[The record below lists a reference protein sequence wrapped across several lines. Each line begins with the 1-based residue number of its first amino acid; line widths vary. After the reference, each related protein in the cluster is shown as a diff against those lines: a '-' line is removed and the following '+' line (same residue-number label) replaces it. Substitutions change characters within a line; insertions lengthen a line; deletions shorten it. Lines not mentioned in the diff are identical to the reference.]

1 MGELRGESFP
11 QTQRACSDWEMMQL
25 EPDGLFEELDW
36 DLSFRGE
43 YGRRSHLDSDF
54 FWSRFVMDLE
64 SWGLRPFFFKYF
76 KVSRGAM
83 TDSFGFLPPSL
94 DATPVFF
101 LSFNMN
107 IF

>member
-1 MGELRGESFP
+1 M
-11 QTQRACSDWEMMQL
+11 
-25 EPDGLFEELDW
+25 
-36 DLSFRGE
+36 DLGFRGE
-43 YGRRSHLDSDF
+43 YGKRSHLDSDF
-54 FWSRFVMDLE
+54 FSSMFVRDLE
-64 SWGLRPFFFKYF
+64 IWGLRSFFFKYF
-76 KVSRGAM
+76 KVSRGALTDCDFFWSRFVWDLESWGLRSFFFKYFKLSRGAL

>member
-1 MGELRGESFP
+1 MPWGDMGERRGESFP
-11 QTQRACSDWEMMQL
+11 QTQRACRDWEMLQL

-64 SWGLRPFFFKYF
+64 SCLRPFFFKYF
-76 KVSRGAM
+76 KVSSGAL
-83 TDSFGFLPPSL
+83 TDSFSFLPPSL
-94 DATPVFF
+94 DVTPVFF
-101 LSFNMN
+101 LSFW
-107 IF
+107 